1 MNTDMTTT
9 PAPASGPLILVPG
22 APSECKECGGTSLTW
37 FASTR
42 IRNDVVQGR
51 LRTNDTE
58 CVFVLGCDECSETL
72 HVAKADTIAELLAT
86 VPTQRHASPRSE
98 PARHDLEAMLEA
110 CIPGGS
116 IVDPQ
121 VVADNIRA
129 WFGAPPYVSAQGAEV
144 QDKLRCLRSQL
155 WQLNAKE
162 ASAAIDEAIA
172 ALELRQGQSFQTG
185 VAEWMGQCF
194 LPSLYSNMTERGDRL
209 LEEVLELLQAH
220 GYDPSRVATLV
231 AYVFGRP
238 VGEPVQ
244 EAGGVM
250 VTLAAYCAMAGLDMQ
265 AAGDAEL
272 ARINLPEV
280 MAKIRAKQEAKNALH
295 FDTPLPGDTAAQAQ
309 LAGPGP

>member
-72 HVAKADTIAELLAT
+72 HVAKADAIAELLAT
-86 VPTQRHASPRSE
+86 VPAQSHASHRSE
-98 PARHDLEAMLEA
+98 LIRSDLEAMLEA

-129 WFGAPPYVSAQGAEV
+129 WFGARPSVGAQRTELQG
-144 QDKLRCLRSQL
+144 KLRCLQSLL

-162 ASAAIDEAIA
+162 ASAAVDEALA
-172 ALELRQGQSFQTG
+172 TLDSEQGQTFQAG
-185 VAEWMGQCF
+185 VTEWMGQCF
-194 LPSLYSNMTERGDRL
+194 PQSLYSNMTERGDRL

-220 GYDPSRVATLV
+220 GYDESRVATLV

-238 VGEPVQ
+238 VGEPTQ
-244 EAGGVM
+244 EVGGVM
-250 VTLAAYCAMAGLDMQ
+250 VTLAAYCAVAGLDMQ

-272 ARINLPEV
+272 ARINLTEV
-280 MAKIRAKQEAKNALH
+280 MAAIRAKQEAKKAID
-295 FDTPLPGDTAAQAQ
+295 FDTPLPGDAAAAAQLDARQ
-309 LAGPGP
+309 